1 MILGAFMAKVRVYEL
16 AKELK
21 IESKKLAEILLAAGL
36 SIKNHMSTLDDAAV
50 LKAKKIVAGE
60 GASVVV
66 EEKRVKPTVIR
77 RRKKRVKSPVQEI
90 IKHIKEE
97 QDVSEEPSKEGAVVQ
112 QTEPTVEK
120 KETKV
125 DEAVESTVT
134 VEEETKD
141 TESVQ
146 PDTVQPQKTETLP
159 PDIKQITETE
169 ALEPEKAETEELS
182 PAHPES
188 EPEDVV
194 KDTGE
199 EVQEDRP
206 EPELYPEQ
214 TETKDSKDK
223 KDKKVK
229 SSATSAKIIKKAEG
243 EVAKLLKKQAE
254 EKSRTKA
261 TFVKKSKKKPT
272 ITVPEIHPYPPI
284 PEEGKPVRK
293 GKKKAGRAE
302 ALKRGGKRK
311 VEVYEKKDLYDKISS
326 SRRRSKKGS
335 KEYKDKQRA
344 FKHTEITVPKAIK
357 RKLKVPEMVV
367 VSELAKAMGV
377 KGAELI
383 KKLLDNG
390 MMVNINQSIDFETA
404 ALIADDFG
412 YELELISFDVSG
424 SDAMDA
430 EDREEDLKPR
440 PPVVTIMGHVDHG
453 KTSLLDYIRKSN
465 IIGQESGGITQ
476 HIGAYYVKT
485 KHGDIV
491 FLDTPGHEAFTAMRA
506 RGAELTDIIV
516 LVVAA
521 DDGVMPQTREAVN
534 HAKAADI
541 PIIVAVNKIDKS
553 GANPE
558 KIKRELAELDL
569 SPEEWGGDTLYGYV
583 SAKTGEGVDEL
594 LHLILLQA
602 EMLDLKAN
610 PDRPAV
616 GTVVEARLDKNKG
629 PIATLL
635 IKKGTLSR
643 GQYFV
648 CGEHYGRVRT
658 MLDHQGRKMDFAAP
672 SMPVEISGISGVPS
686 SGDSFAVVDSEKQAR
701 QIAEHRKQQAETHA
715 AKRDVIS
722 LDDLY
727 ARIQE
732 KGIKELR
739 IVLKADV
746 QGSIEAIKDSL
757 SKQNTDEVKIKVIH
771 SGTGGISESDL
782 MLAAA
787 SDAIIIGFNVR
798 ANRRVTEL
806 AERENVDIRYY
817 DVIYN
822 VIHEIRAAMQG
833 LLEPVYKEKLLGHAQ
848 VKETFHIPKVGT
860 VAGCIVSDGKVE
872 RNANVRLLR
881 DDVVIFDGKLASL
894 RRFKEDVKEVQ
905 AGYECGIGLENYNDI
920 KVNDVIEVYQVEEV
934 AAEL

>member
-1 MILGAFMAKVRVYEL
+1 MAKVRVYEL
-16 AKELK
+16 AKELN
-21 IESKKLAEILLAAGL
+21 IESKKLAKMLLTAGL
-36 SIKNHMSTLDDAAV
+36 SIKNHMSTLDDDAV
-50 LKAKKIVAGE
+50 LKAKRIVAGE
-60 GASVVV
+60 SASVVV
-66 EEKRVKPTVIR
+66 EEKRVRPTVIR
-77 RRKKRVKSPVQEI
+77 RRKKRVQAPVQEI
-90 IKHIKEE
+90 VEPVTEE
-97 QDVSEEPSKEGAVVQ
+97 QDVSEKPSEEHIVVQETGKTAEKEEKKAEETTEDLAAAKESSEQTQPFLSDTEQPEEMEVLSSGMKQPEGADAKETEYE
-112 QTEPTVEK
+112 QTE
-120 KETKV
+120 
-125 DEAVESTVT
+125 
-134 VEEETKD
+134 
-141 TESVQ
+141 
-146 PDTVQPQKTETLP
+146 
-159 PDIKQITETE
+159 I
-169 ALEPEKAETEELS
+169 LEPEKPENAGYERPDSEQEEIV
-182 PAHPES
+182 E
-188 EPEDVV
+188 
-194 KDTGE
+194 DTGE
-199 EVQEDRP
+199 TVQKDVL
-206 EPELYPEQ
+206 EPELHPE
-214 TETKDSKDK
+214 K
-223 KDKKVK
+223 KEQEDDYKGKKPRMFGMP
-229 SSATSAKIIKKAEG
+229 AKIIRKAEG
-243 EVAKLLKKQAE
+243 NVAELLKKQAE
-254 EKSRTKA
+254 EKPK
-261 TFVKKSKKKPT
+261 KKST
-272 ITVPEIHPYPPI
+272 AAVPKIHPYPPVSEDI
-284 PEEGKPVRK
+284 KPVRK
-293 GKKKAGRAE
+293 GKKKAGKAE
-302 ALKRGGKRK
+302 ASRRSGKRK
-311 VEVYEKKDLYDKISS
+311 VEVYEKKDLYDKTSS
-326 SRRRSKKGS
+326 SRRKSKKSS
-335 KEYKDKQRA
+335 KEYKEKQKNL
-344 FKHTEITVPKAIK
+344 KHTPITVPKAIK
-357 RKLKVPEMVV
+357 RKLKVQEMVA
-367 VSELAKAMGV
+367 VSELAKAMSI

-390 MMVNINQSIDFETA
+390 VMVNINQSIDFETA
-404 ALIADDFG
+404 ALVAADFG
-412 YELELISFDVSG
+412 YDLELISFDINAQDG
-424 SDAMDA
+424 TDR
-430 EDREEDLKPR
+430 EEREEDLQSR

-465 IIGQESGGITQ
+465 VIGQESGGITQ

-485 KHGDIV
+485 EQGDIV

-541 PIIVAVNKIDKS
+541 PIIVAVNKIDKP
-553 GANPE
+553 GADPE

-569 SPEEWGGDTLYGYV
+569 SPEEWGGDTLYAYV

-610 PDRPAV
+610 PDRPAI
-616 GTVVEARLDKNKG
+616 GTVVEARLDKSKG
-629 PIATLL
+629 PIATILV
-635 IKKGTLSR
+635 KKGTLST

-648 CGEHYGRVRT
+648 CGEHYGRVRA
-658 MLDHQGRKMDFAAP
+658 MLDHQGRKMDRATP
-672 SMPVEISGISGVPS
+672 STPVEISGISGVPL
-686 SGDSFAVVDSEKQAR
+686 SGDNFAVVKDERQAR
-701 QIAEHRKQQAETHA
+701 QIAEHRRQQAEA
-715 AKRDVIS
+715 SVLKRDVMS

-732 KGIKELR
+732 KGVKELR

-833 LLEPVYKEKLLGHAQ
+833 LLEPVYKEKLLGHAE

-881 DDVVIFDGKLASL
+881 DNVVIFDGKLASL

-905 AGYECGIGLENYNDI
+905 TGYECGIGLENYNDI

-934 AAEL
+934 AQEL